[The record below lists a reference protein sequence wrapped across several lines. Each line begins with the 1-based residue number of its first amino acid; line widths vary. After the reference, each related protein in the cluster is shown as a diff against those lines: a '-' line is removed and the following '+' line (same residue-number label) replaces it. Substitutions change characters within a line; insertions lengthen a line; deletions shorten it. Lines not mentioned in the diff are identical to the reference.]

1 MKVKRY
7 VSKNSSYEMDFQYS
21 FASEGDDLTF
31 LSPLSEQQENF
42 LKILHHQ
49 KLNENTENKNT
60 ISRLKSKI

>member
-7 VSKNSSYEMDFQYS
+7 VSKNSFHEMDFQYS
-21 FASEGDDLTF
+21 FANNGDDITF

-42 LKILHHQ
+42 LKILHYQ